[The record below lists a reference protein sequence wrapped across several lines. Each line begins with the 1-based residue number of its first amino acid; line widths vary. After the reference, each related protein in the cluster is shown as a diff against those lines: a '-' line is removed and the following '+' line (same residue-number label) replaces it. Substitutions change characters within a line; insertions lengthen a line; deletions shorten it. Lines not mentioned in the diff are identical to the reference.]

1 MGGWRKPP
9 SLKLAGFT
17 YRQTPWG
24 WGKMD
29 SLLEVGV
36 GGYLGLGF
44 WMLRCWVR
52 DDWARG
58 PWHGTRLAC
67 LALPFSCGHSR
78 PRPLRDLGGG
88 GAERADTVGTNSSG
102 SKPGLTGQDSRA

>member
-1 MGGWRKPP
+1 
-9 SLKLAGFT
+9 
-17 YRQTPWG
+17 
-24 WGKMD
+24 MD
-29 SLLEVGV
+29 SLVAVEVGVGVGV

-58 PWHGTRLAC
+58 PWHETRLAC

-88 GAERADTVGTNSSG
+88 GAQRADTVGTNSSG
-102 SKPGLTGQDSRA
+102 SKPGLTGQDSQGFL